1 MESRALSRAMVE
13 SVVDRSLREIVS
25 DPDRSLRKLV
35 DLGNLLAR
43 GRSQKES
50 FSLLSRV
57 LENEG
62 SPYYDMVRR
71 IVQEVDREKL
81 KCFGIN
87 LGWESWTVGAG
98 RIRALEGERHYNIP
112 WCLTF
117 RLGGQP
123 WALGAEDY
131 RALLLQGQELG
142 ICSYFFFAE
151 EPGADPGFLPEL
163 ALQFSR
169 CAFFLFLPPAALKE
183 PLLTAASRCGNLML
197 VLRTDAD
204 IWRAPDSRLRSDGC
218 LHGLYRT
225 YTCEEDAAD
234 ITSGGW
240 LNALGGDAG
249 PAIFYV
255 PARSCPPSVQ
265 EAVRRYALD
274 ARTAQ
279 SCSSFPVEYISDLL
293 LVDHIIS
300 DEPCFLS
307 VAPDGTVC
315 GSRTGR
321 ETVLDASLRSST
333 LTEVLER
340 FFPWV
345 S

>member
-131 RALLLQGQELG
+131 LSL
-142 ICSYFFFAE
+142 I
-151 EPGADPGFLPEL
+151 
-163 ALQFSR
+163 
-169 CAFFLFLPPAALKE
+169 
-183 PLLTAASRCGNLML
+183 
-197 VLRTDAD
+197 
-204 IWRAPDSRLRSDGC
+204 
-218 LHGLYRT
+218 
-225 YTCEEDAAD
+225 
-234 ITSGGW
+234 
-240 LNALGGDAG
+240 
-249 PAIFYV
+249 
-255 PARSCPPSVQ
+255 
-265 EAVRRYALD
+265 
-274 ARTAQ
+274 
-279 SCSSFPVEYISDLL
+279 
-293 LVDHIIS
+293 HI
-300 DEPCFLS
+300 
-307 VAPDGTVC
+307 
-315 GSRTGR
+315 
-321 ETVLDASLRSST
+321 
-333 LTEVLER
+333 
-340 FFPWV
+340 
-345 S
+345 

>member
-142 ICSYFFFAE
+142 ICSYFFSRKSPA
-151 EPGADPGFLPEL
+151 PTLG
-163 ALQFSR
+163 FSR
-169 CAFFLFLPPAALKE
+169 SWPSSSAAALFFLFLPRRPSRSLSSRRPPGAA
-183 PLLTAASRCGNLML
+183 
-197 VLRTDAD
+197 
-204 IWRAPDSRLRSDGC
+204 I
-218 LHGLYRT
+218 
-225 YTCEEDAAD
+225 
-234 ITSGGW
+234 
-240 LNALGGDAG
+240 
-249 PAIFYV
+249 
-255 PARSCPPSVQ
+255 
-265 EAVRRYALD
+265 
-274 ARTAQ
+274 
-279 SCSSFPVEYISDLL
+279 
-293 LVDHIIS
+293 
-300 DEPCFLS
+300 
-307 VAPDGTVC
+307 
-315 GSRTGR
+315 
-321 ETVLDASLRSST
+321 
-333 LTEVLER
+333 
-340 FFPWV
+340 
-345 S
+345 

>member
-163 ALQFSR
+163 PSLRPGGGPALCSGRQD
-169 CAFFLFLPPAALKE
+169 CPELLLFPCGVHLRPAAGG
-183 PLLTAASRCGNLML
+183 PHH
-197 VLRTDAD
+197 LR
-204 IWRAPDSRLRSDGC
+204 
-218 LHGLYRT
+218 
-225 YTCEEDAAD
+225 
-234 ITSGGW
+234 
-240 LNALGGDAG
+240 
-249 PAIFYV
+249 
-255 PARSCPPSVQ
+255 
-265 EAVRRYALD
+265 
-274 ARTAQ
+274 
-279 SCSSFPVEYISDLL
+279 
-293 LVDHIIS
+293 
-300 DEPCFLS
+300 
-307 VAPDGTVC
+307 
-315 GSRTGR
+315 
-321 ETVLDASLRSST
+321 
-333 LTEVLER
+333 
-340 FFPWV
+340 
-345 S
+345 

>member
-1 MESRALSRAMVE
+1 
-13 SVVDRSLREIVS
+13 
-25 DPDRSLRKLV
+25 
-35 DLGNLLAR
+35 
-43 GRSQKES
+43 
-50 FSLLSRV
+50 
-57 LENEG
+57 
-62 SPYYDMVRR
+62 MVRR

-142 ICSYFFFAE
+142 ICSYFFLRKSPA
-151 EPGADPGFLPEL
+151 PTLG
-163 ALQFSR
+163 FSR
-169 CAFFLFLPPAALKE
+169 SWPSSSAAARFSCSFPGGPQGASPHGGLPVRQSDALA
-183 PLLTAASRCGNLML
+183 PDGRGHMAR
-197 VLRTDAD
+197 
-204 IWRAPDSRLRSDGC
+204 PDSRLRSDGC

-240 LNALGGDAG
+240 LNALGGGRG

-255 PARSCPPSVQ
+255 PPGLPSV
-265 EAVRRYALD
+265 RPGGGPALCPGCQD
-274 ARTAQ
+274 
-279 SCSSFPVEYISDLL
+279 CSELL
-293 LVDHIIS
+293 LF
-300 DEPCFLS
+300 P
-307 VAPDGTVC
+307 C
-315 GSRTGR
+315 GSTSPTCCWWTTSSPMSLLPLRRAGR
-321 ETVLDASLRSST
+321 HRLQGAGPGARRSWTPLRSST
-333 LTEVLER
+333 LAEVLER
-340 FFPWV
+340 FFPWA